1 MPMPRAFIPLLVA
14 LAFLGALVAPSP
26 AQAVDGVTDD
36 TITIGAFGPI
46 TGPAAFIGLGGR
58 DGLLLAVKELN
69 GAGGVNGRKLRVLF
83 EDDSHSP
90 ARALGAVKKLVD
102 QDKVFMV
109 FSAAGSNSTIG
120 VIDFVKQRKMPMYV
134 SIASAPPVTQPFSR
148 YLFRGGTTEA
158 ARYGEIYSE
167 FLSQGLKAQ
176 RIGLISGRDEFS
188 KNEADAVT
196 RLLKSWFNMEP
207 VKRVEFNIGDKDF
220 TPQLLELKQ
229 ATPQVTVI
237 SGHPAEGAIILRQA
251 RELGLTSAFFGSG
264 TMVDNSIPA
273 NAKSAAE
280 GFMAAWLTPLLR
292 GSQHPDMVKFEQAW
306 RKEYPN
312 MPLGRPNLFD
322 LLGYGDMHVVAEGL
336 RRAGRDLTID
346 TFIGALETLR
356 GWRVSMVATPRTF
369 TPEHHIGN
377 LTLQIMQVKN
387 GEWVPFD
394 WEPKRESDILKSLKK

>member
-1 MPMPRAFIPLLVA
+1 MPHVLIA
-14 LAFLGALVAPSP
+14 LAVIVGFFSIVLAPPP
-26 AQAVDGVTDD
+26 ARAVDGVTAD

-58 DGLLLAVKELN
+58 DGLNLAVKEIN
-69 GAGGVNGRKLRVLF
+69 GAGGVNGRRIRIRF
-83 EDDSHSP
+83 EDDAHSP
-90 ARALGAVKKLVD
+90 ARALAAVKKLVD
-102 QDKVFMV
+102 QDKVFMI

-120 VIDFVKQRKMPMYV
+120 VIDFVKQRKIALYV
-134 SIASAPPVTQPFSR
+134 SIASAPPVTQPFNR

-176 RIGLISGRDEFS
+176 RVGLISGRDEFS
-188 KNEADAVT
+188 KNEADAVAKH
-196 RLLKSWFNMEP
+196 LKAWFNVEA

-229 ATPQVTVI
+229 ASPQVIMI

-251 RELGLTSAFFGSG
+251 RELGLNQSFFGSG

-280 GFMAAWLTPLLR
+280 GFMAAWLTPLYM
-292 GSQHPDMVKFEQAW
+292 GSNHPDMVKFEAAW

-312 MPLGRPNLFD
+312 MPTGRPNIFD
-322 LLGYGDMHVVAEGL
+322 LLGYGDMYVVGEGL
-336 RRAGRDLTID
+336 KRAGRDLTVD
-346 TFIGALETLR
+346 GFIAALESLR
-356 GWRVSMVATPRTF
+356 GYRVSMVATPRTF
-369 TPEHHIGN
+369 TSEHHIGN

-387 GEWVPFD
+387 GEWVPVD
-394 WEPKRESDILKSLKK
+394 WEPRHPSDILENVKK